1 MLVGAELNDFTDFQ
15 KEKENKIKRRH
26 VLNKT
31 MVNIKL
37 CDQDKKKEFQQL
49 QPKNVATP
57 TSPLTVS
64 IIISQ

>member
-1 MLVGAELNDFTDFQ
+1 MTSRTS
-15 KEKENKIKRRH
+15 KEKNKIKQRH

-31 MVNIKL
+31 VVNIKL
-37 CDQDKKKEFQQL
+37 CEQDEKNESQQL